1 MKVPYLKEILL
12 VGLALN
18 AFLLMSGIALENMDT
33 IVLALASGVMC
44 GLGLKLEKMRS
55 DE

>member
-1 MKVPYLKEILL
+1 MKIPHVKEIL
-12 VGLALN
+12 VFGLALN
-18 AFLLMSGIALENMDT
+18 AFLLMAGIALEQWDT
-33 IVLALASGVMC
+33 IVLAACSGVMC